1 MQYTIDFA
9 KEQDKQDLLSAY
21 RNEFY
26 IKEGI
31 IYLDGNSLGILSKR
45 AEDSV
50 QTMLQSWKEYAIEG
64 WMNGEHPWF
73 YLSENL
79 GARMAGLIGAKENEV
94 IVTGSTTINL
104 HQLLASFYSP
114 STGRTKIIADELTF
128 PSDIYAMKSQ
138 IKLKGL
144 SPEEHLIQ
152 VQSNDGYLLNE
163 DAIIEAMDENTS
175 IVVLSSVLYRSGQLL
190 DMKKL
195 VEAAHE
201 RGILIGFD
209 LAHSIGVI
217 PHDFGHIQP
226 DFAFWCNYKYV
237 NSGPGSVG
245 GLYVNEKHFGME
257 PGISGWFSSKKDKQF
272 DMEHELNFEHHAGA
286 FQVGTPHILSIA
298 PIIGSLQLFEEAGIE
313 NIRNKSLKL
322 TNFLINLIDQ
332 ELTSFDFTIIN
343 PRADEE
349 RGGHVCLHHSEAA
362 SVCKALKSRGIIP
375 DYREP
380 SLIRLAPVSFYTSY
394 EEVWRAVQILKGIMV
409 QGEYKEFKNTRNV
422 IA

>member
-1 MQYTIDFA
+1 MQYTLDFA
-9 KEQDKQDLLSAY
+9 KDLDKQDLLSTY

-31 IYLDGNSLGILSKR
+31 IYLDGNSLGLLSKR

-50 QTMLQSWKEYAIEG
+50 KNMLESWKEHAIEG
-64 WMNGEHPWF
+64 WMNGENPWF
-73 YLSENL
+73 FLSENL
-79 GARMAGLIGAKENEV
+79 GSKMAGLVGAKENEV

-104 HQLLASFYSP
+104 HQLIASFYNP

-144 SPEEHLIQ
+144 SPEEHLVQ
-152 VQSNDGYLLNE
+152 VKSNDGYLLNE
-163 DAIIEAMDENTS
+163 DDLIAAMDENTS
-175 IVVLSSVLYRSGQLL
+175 LVILSSVLYRSGQLL

-217 PHDFGHIQP
+217 PHDFANIQP

-245 GLYVNEKHFGME
+245 GLYVNEKHFGVE

-272 DMEHELNFEHHAGA
+272 DMEHELNYEHHAGA

-298 PIIGSLQLFEEAGIE
+298 PIIGSLQIFEEAGIDK
-313 NIRNKSLKL
+313 IRRKSLQL
-322 TNFLINLIDQ
+322 TNFLMMLIDS
-332 ELTSFDFTIIN
+332 ELTNLDFTIIN
-343 PRADEE
+343 PRVDEK

-362 SVCKALKSRGIIP
+362 SICKALKAHGIIP

-394 EEVWRAVQILKGIMV
+394 EEVWRAVQVLKEIMV
-409 QGEYKEFKNTRNV
+409 QGDYKKFKNTRNV